1 MKTVLASFAFVVAA
15 TAAQAEPHACAAD
28 AIAKADQ
35 LLRFHGEV
43 QSGQPAAVDQNVKVL
58 PPVKALKGNGRFD
71 VLEVWGHIYKA
82 DYRMRLIYAQI
93 KGSCA
98 LMGQEI
104 LEASDPYYSK
114 SPLRARDCG
123 AAVCQLNAV
132 GGAGCDER
140 SEEQP

>member
-1 MKTVLASFAFVVAA
+1 MRLAIIACLLLAA
-15 TAAQAEPHACAAD
+15 PSVAQAQSHACTAD
-28 AIAKADQ
+28 AIAKAKD

-104 LEASDPYYSK
+104 LEASDPY
-114 SPLRARDCG
+114 
-123 AAVCQLNAV
+123 
-132 GGAGCDER
+132 
-140 SEEQP
+140 

>member
-1 MKTVLASFAFVVAA
+1 MRLAIIACVLLSAPCL
-15 TAAQAEPHACAAD
+15 AQAQSHPCAAD

-43 QSGQPAAVDQNVKVL
+43 QAGKPAAVEQHVKVL
-58 PPVKALKGNGRFD
+58 PPLKALKGNGRFD

-82 DYRMRLIYAQI
+82 DYRIRLIYAQI

-104 LEASDPYYSK
+104 LEASDP
-114 SPLRARDCG
+114 C
-123 AAVCQLNAV
+123 
-132 GGAGCDER
+132 
-140 SEEQP
+140 

>member
-1 MKTVLASFAFVVAA
+1 MRIAIIACMLLAVPSV
-15 TAAQAEPHACAAD
+15 AQAQSHACAAD
-28 AIAKADQ
+28 AIAKAKD

-43 QSGQPAAVDQNVKVL
+43 QAGQPVEVEQDVKLL
-58 PPVKALKGNGRFD
+58 PPIKALKGNGRFD

-104 LEASDPYYSK
+104 LEASDPY
-114 SPLRARDCG
+114 
-123 AAVCQLNAV
+123 
-132 GGAGCDER
+132 
-140 SEEQP
+140 